1 MKRMAQLLICTLLI
15 VGMYLSASMTGHVS
29 QQKAND
35 IQIDSISII
44 YNTGFTTE
52 EYRCNSK
59 INSDRLANVMSILSD
74 MMEQQEL
81 DETFCDGK
89 LQINISY
96 KDGNRKVLYSKAG
109 STSEQRLEKEI
120 AGRYIP
126 L

>member
-1 MKRMAQLLICTLLI
+1 
-15 VGMYLSASMTGHVS
+15 
-29 QQKAND
+29 
-35 IQIDSISII
+35 
-44 YNTGFTTE
+44 
-52 EYRCNSK
+52 
-59 INSDRLANVMSILSD
+59 MSILSD
-74 MMEQQEL
+74 MKEQQEL

-96 KDGNRKVLYSKAG
+96 KDGNGKVLYSKAG